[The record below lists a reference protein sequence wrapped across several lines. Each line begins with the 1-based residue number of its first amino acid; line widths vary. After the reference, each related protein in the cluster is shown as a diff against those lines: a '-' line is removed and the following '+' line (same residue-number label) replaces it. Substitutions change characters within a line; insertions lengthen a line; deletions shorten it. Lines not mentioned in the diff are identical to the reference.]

1 MKRTF
6 TILLVS
12 LISVSLFAQVPQKM
26 SYQAVIRDADN
37 NLIANQVVTMQISII
52 QGDADNGIVVYSE
65 VLSPTSNSNGMV
77 TIEIGGEPG
86 FNSIDWSDGPYFL
99 KTETDPTG
107 NSNYT
112 IAGISQL
119 LTVPYAL
126 HAKTAETI
134 SQAISET
141 DPIFTEWDRSDGI
154 IITEGQ
160 ISDLQD
166 YIISETDP
174 VFSSAFDLE
183 GAITGDI
190 IGFDGEKWVKL
201 TADFA
206 ETDHIHSLANDT
218 DPGFMS
224 AEDKL
229 KLNDLENSDGSETI
243 IISGTDIIVN
253 GSGTVDSPYEIGVT
267 PGTGIGEMRY
277 WDGSNWVAVAP
288 GESGTRLTLC
298 NGVPT
303 WGPCPGLATLNI
315 TYVSEVTQ
323 ASAKIGIH
331 IISDGGNEI
340 TERGVVYD
348 LYPNPTIDDNKVTF
362 GAGIGFFDAEISGL
376 TGGSLYYVRAYAVT
390 DEGIAYS
397 DPEAFVAVE
406 LEYGSVQDSQGN
418 AYKTVVIGNQEW
430 FAENL
435 RTTQYNNGDPIP
447 NITDNS
453 EWSALE
459 SGAYAVYNHDNIFS
473 SAYGAIYNWYT
484 VVDPREICPA
494 GWDVATDAQW
504 TTLFDYVANSA
515 EFVGATVG
523 KALKSCRQI
532 NSPLGIECAV
542 TDHPRWNSHANVFG
556 TDNYG
561 FGGLPGGNRSAD
573 GAFYSLGSD
582 AFWWSSTSSD
592 ATSAWRRVM
601 HLSQDVFNRSAVNKK
616 QGFYVRCVRPAP

>member
-1 MKRTF
+1 MKRIF
-6 TILLVS
+6 TILS
-12 LISVSLFAQVPQKM
+12 LAVISVSLFAQVPHKM

-37 NLIANQVVTMQISII
+37 NLIVNQVVTMQVSII
-52 QGDADNGIVVYSE
+52 QGAADNGNVVYSE
-65 VLSPTSNSNGMV
+65 VLSPATNDNGMV

-86 FNSIDWSDGPYFL
+86 FNSIDWSDGPYFI
-99 KTETDPTG
+99 KTETDPAG

-134 SQAISET
+134 SQAI
-141 DPIFTEWDRSDGI
+141 I
-154 IITEGQ
+154 
-160 ISDLQD
+160 
-166 YIISETDP
+166 ETDP

-183 GAITGDI
+183 GAVTGDFI
-190 IGFDGEKWVKL
+190 SFDGEKWVKL

-206 ETDHIHSLANDT
+206 EADHMHSMATDT

-243 IISGTDIIVN
+243 IISGTDVIVS

-267 PGTGIGEMRY
+267 PGAGIGEMRY
-277 WDGSNWVAVAP
+277 WNGSNWVAVAP

-323 ASAKIGIH
+323 ASARIGVH

-348 LYPNPTIDDNKVTF
+348 LYPNPTIDDSKVTY
-362 GAGIGFFDAEISGL
+362 GTGIGFFDAEISGL
-376 TGGSLYYVRAYAVT
+376 TGGLLYYVRAFAVT

-418 AYKTVVIGNQEW
+418 EYKTVVIGNQEW

-447 NITDNS
+447 NITGNS

-459 SGAYAVYNHDNIFS
+459 SGAYTVYNHDNIYR
-473 SAYGAIYNWYT
+473 SAYGLMYNWYT

-515 EFVGATVG
+515 EFVGATAG

-561 FGGLPGGNRSAD
+561 FGGLPGGNRSSD

-582 AFWWSSTSSD
+582 SFWWSSTSSD
-592 ATSAWRRVM
+592 ETNAWRRVM